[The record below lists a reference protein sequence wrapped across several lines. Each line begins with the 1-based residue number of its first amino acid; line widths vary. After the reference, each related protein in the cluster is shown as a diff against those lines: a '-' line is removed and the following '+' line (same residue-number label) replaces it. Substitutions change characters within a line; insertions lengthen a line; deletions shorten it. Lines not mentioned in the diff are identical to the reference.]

1 MAAGIF
7 LLFVALVAAAAMV
20 GRIDRPHVSIA
31 AKVPQTSE
39 ATKTAG
45 PRAPERILVE
55 DLGRQYCIGGTLC
68 PSYCEQPA
76 KRCEAKTSYSLR
88 LDAPASISRI
98 QLHAED
104 EVGLTR
110 VAELVVKLNGRQLA
124 SVPVR
129 WTGST
134 LNVAVNRRGQLITIE
149 ARDPRGIRF
158 AGEEAVI
165 SDIHVFGRG
174 PK

>member
-7 LLFVALVAAAAMV
+7 LLFVALLAAAAMV

-31 AKVPQTSE
+31 AKVPHSSDA
-39 ATKTAG
+39 ATAR
-45 PRAPERILVE
+45 PRAPERTLVE
-55 DLGRQYCIGGTLC
+55 DLGKQYCIGGTLC

-76 KRCEAKTSYSLR
+76 KRCEAKASYSLR

-98 QLHAED
+98 ELHAED

-110 VAELVVKLNGRQLA
+110 IAELVVKLNGRQLA

-158 AGEEAVI
+158 AGEEAII
-165 SDIHVFGRG
+165 SDIHVFGVG
-174 PK
+174 LK

>member
-1 MAAGIF
+1 MAAGSF

-20 GRIDRPHVSIA
+20 GRIDRPPVSIA
-31 AKVPQTSE
+31 AKVPQSGD
-39 ATKTAG
+39 ATKTAR
-45 PRAPERILVE
+45 PRAPERTLVE

-68 PSYCEQPA
+68 PGYCEQPA
-76 KRCEAKTSYSLR
+76 KLCEAKPSYSLR
-88 LDAPASISRI
+88 LDAPTGISRI

-110 VAELVVKLNGRQLA
+110 VAELVVKLDGRQVA
-124 SVPVR
+124 TVPVR

-149 ARDPRGIRF
+149 ARDPRAIRF
-158 AGEEAVI
+158 AGEEAII
-165 SDIHVFGRG
+165 SDIHVFGVG
-174 PK
+174 LK

>member
-1 MAAGIF
+1 MAASIF
-7 LLFVALVAAAAMV
+7 LLFVALIAAAAIV

-31 AKVPQTSE
+31 AKIPQSTD
-39 ATKTAG
+39 ATKAPA

-76 KRCEAKTSYSLR
+76 KRCEANASYSLR

-98 QLHAED
+98 ELHAED

-110 VAELVVKLNGRQLA
+110 VAELVVKLDGRQLA
-124 SVPVR
+124 TVPVR

-134 LNVAVNRRGQLITIE
+134 LNVAVKRRGQLITIE

-158 AGEEAVI
+158 AGEEAII
-165 SDIHVFGRG
+165 SDIHVFGPG
-174 PK
+174 LK

>member
-7 LLFVALVAAAAMV
+7 LLFVALIAAAAMV
-20 GRIDRPHVSIA
+20 GRTDRPHVSIA
-31 AKVPQTSE
+31 AKVPQSSD
-39 ATKTAG
+39 ATTAR
-45 PRAPERILVE
+45 PRAPERTLVE
-55 DLGRQYCIGGTLC
+55 DLGKQYCIGGTLC
-68 PSYCEQPA
+68 PSYCGQPA
-76 KRCEAKTSYSLR
+76 KHCEAKASYSLR

-124 SVPVR
+124 TVPVR

-158 AGEEAVI
+158 AGEEAII
-165 SDIHVFGRG
+165 SDIHVFGVG
-174 PK
+174 LK

>member
-7 LLFVALVAAAAMV
+7 LLFVALIAAAAMV
-20 GRIDRPHVSIA
+20 GRIDQPRVSIA
-31 AKVPQTSE
+31 PKVPQSSDS
-39 ATKTAG
+39 TKTAG
-45 PRAPERILVE
+45 RRAPERTLVE

-76 KRCEAKTSYSLR
+76 KRCEAKPSYSLR

-124 SVPVR
+124 TVPVR

>member
-7 LLFVALVAAAAMV
+7 LLFVALIAAAAMA
-20 GRIDRPHVSIA
+20 GRTDRPHVSIA
-31 AKVPQTSE
+31 AKTPQSSD
-39 ATKTAG
+39 ATRAT

-68 PSYCEQPA
+68 PRYCEQPA
-76 KRCEAKTSYSLR
+76 KRCEAKASYSLR
-88 LDAPASISRI
+88 LDAPVSISRI

-124 SVPVR
+124 TVPVR

-134 LNVAVNRRGQLITIE
+134 LNVAVNRRGQSITIE

-165 SDIHVFGRG
+165 SDIHVFGPG
-174 PK
+174 LK